1 MIASPDTRLMRP
13 DLSFIRS
20 IKALDDKNKIIN
32 VSHKID

>member
-20 IKALDDKNKIIN
+20 IKVLDDKERTK
-32 VSHKID
+32 

>member
-20 IKALDDKNKIIN
+20 IKALDDKERTK
-32 VSHKID
+32 